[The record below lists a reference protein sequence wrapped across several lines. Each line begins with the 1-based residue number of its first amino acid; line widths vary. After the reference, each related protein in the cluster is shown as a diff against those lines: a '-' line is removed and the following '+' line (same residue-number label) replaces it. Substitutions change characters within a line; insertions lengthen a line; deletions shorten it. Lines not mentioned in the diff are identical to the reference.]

1 MTSFLSAG
9 RPSHRPDLF
18 MSCEVNLHRA
28 APLTFNVHRTAPHRA
43 GSHRSA
49 PLRLPAAARNKNLGE
64 DTKKKKSAC
73 NTRQPCLSPRSKE
86 HKVTQ
91 SSARTPDITDRKEE
105 EKKRRRRRRRD
116 GQVECRINVPVTPRC
131 SPGRSVSGT
140 PPADVALGG
149 KLYNP

>member
-1 MTSFLSAG
+1 
-9 RPSHRPDLF
+9 
-18 MSCEVNLHRA
+18 MSCEVNLHWA

-49 PLRLPAAARNKNLGE
+49 PSAGGGTQQESRRGH
-64 DTKKKKSAC
+64 KKTKSAC

-105 EKKRRRRRRRD
+105 EKKRRRRRRRRD